1 MSEYIRDI
9 TSEHLGPM
17 GSDNDARLTR
27 AYLLAHGWKATDC
40 IRDVDTRDWED
51 AVLSATESQKGD
63 EKMRNALDEMKQ
75 RYPRDWESMLEDERH
90 NNDYAGMT
98 DDAVALEIMAYDG
111 GYVDQSDDGWEI

>member
-27 AYLLAHGWKATDC
+27 AYLLAHGWKDTDC

-51 AVLSATESQKGD
+51 AVLSAIHTAHPLGLIDGAADTEKTEGGS
-63 EKMRNALDEMKQ
+63 
-75 RYPRDWESMLEDERH
+75 
-90 NNDYAGMT
+90 
-98 DDAVALEIMAYDG
+98 YDH
-111 GYVDQSDDGWEI
+111 E